1 MFNMRAVLV
10 WLTKT
15 RREWLSGRF
24 TVSKWDIAELEAQKE
39 EIVRDDKFKFR
50 MVV

>member
-1 MFNMRAVLV
+1 MSNMRV

-24 TVSKWDIAELEAQKE
+24 TVSNWDIAELEAQKE
-39 EIVRDDKFKFR
+39 EIVGDDKFKFR